1 MGHSRASKEQLK
13 SGGSVDKW
21 MQRIEPNIKKGA
33 LHKEM
38 HIPQDKKIPTKKLEK
53 AKHSEN
59 PLLKKRATLALNY
72 RGG

>member
-1 MGHSRASKEQLK
+1 MGHSRASKEQLR

-21 MQRIEPNIKKGA
+21 MQDVHPKKGA

-38 HIPQDKKIPTKKLEK
+38 HIPGDKKIPTKKLEK